1 MTKIGEEKSH
11 LFGSRIDGI
20 ELEQERHYST
30 ISKLRCSLPR
40 AEALI

>member
-11 LFGSRIDGI
+11 LFEFKIDGI
-20 ELEQERHYST
+20 ELGQERHYST
-30 ISKLRCSLPR
+30 IGKLRCSLPK